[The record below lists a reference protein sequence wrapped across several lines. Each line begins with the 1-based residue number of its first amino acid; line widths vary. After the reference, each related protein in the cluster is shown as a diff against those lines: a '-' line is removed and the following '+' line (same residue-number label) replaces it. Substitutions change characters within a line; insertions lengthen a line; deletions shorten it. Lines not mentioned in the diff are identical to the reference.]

1 MYLYGGEFSRD
12 TTEESWTLHE
22 FSNESMERSV
32 SLRTVNLKHNDWIK
46 NTSIQCDVDHLW
58 VFESGIYFFFTCRAL
73 YSHFTGILGAASCD
87 KPGKP
92 FMAEIVGAA
101 YEHEITLMNS
111 LTVNLH
117 LMMQVSKLIWFEV
130 LISKFGIKI
139 LEEII
144 SGRELNECFLF

>member
-1 MYLYGGEFSRD
+1 MFQ
-12 TTEESWTLHE
+12 
-22 FSNESMERSV
+22 
-32 SLRTVNLKHNDWIK
+32 NDIM
-46 NTSIQCDVDHLW
+46 I
-58 VFESGIYFFFTCRAL
+58 FTFRAL

-117 LMMQVSKLIWFEV
+117 LMMQVNKFIDSK
-130 LISKFGIKI
+130 
-139 LEEII
+139 
-144 SGRELNECFLF
+144 C